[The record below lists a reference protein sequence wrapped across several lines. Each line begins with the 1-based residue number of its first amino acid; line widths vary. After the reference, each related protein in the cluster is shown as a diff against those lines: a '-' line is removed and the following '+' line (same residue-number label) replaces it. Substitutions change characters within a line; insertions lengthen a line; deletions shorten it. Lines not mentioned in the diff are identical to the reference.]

1 MGLFSRRFGIGLVA
15 IAVTS
20 AAGLTAASAQAP
32 ASACVITKTDTN
44 PFFITMKNAAIE
56 EAKKQNIKLS
66 MYAGR
71 DDGDSIS
78 QIEALET
85 CILAGVKGILIDPS
99 DSKAVVPAIQKA
111 RAAGIMVV
119 AFDSPVEPYD
129 AVDATFAT
137 DNFKAGELI
146 GQWVK
151 AKLGD
156 EASNARIAFLDLNAS
171 QPTLDVQRDQGFM
184 TGFGIDTKNVN
195 VIGDEDDK
203 RIIGHDVTNGN
214 EEGGRSA
221 MENLLQ
227 RDPSLNVVYTINEP
241 AAAGAFETL
250 KSLGMSDK
258 VLLVSIDGGCQGV
271 KNIKAGTLA
280 ATSQQYPGRMSILG
294 IQAIRKWVDTGEKP
308 KLEDGAHFFDTGV
321 SLVTDDAV
329 DGVSSISV
337 AEGLEKCWG

>member
-1 MGLFSRRFGIGLVA
+1 MGLFSRRLGIGLVA

-44 PFFITMKNAAIE
+44 PFFIAMKNAAIE

-227 RDPSLNVVYTINEP
+227 RDPSLNVV
-241 AAAGAFETL
+241 
-250 KSLGMSDK
+250 
-258 VLLVSIDGGCQGV
+258 
-271 KNIKAGTLA
+271 
-280 ATSQQYPGRMSILG
+280 
-294 IQAIRKWVDTGEKP
+294 
-308 KLEDGAHFFDTGV
+308 
-321 SLVTDDAV
+321 
-329 DGVSSISV
+329 
-337 AEGLEKCWG
+337 